1 MLTLDVEKT
10 GGVAIVRC
18 VGRLVR
24 GEAVHI
30 LRNAVVSQRETR
42 IVMLDLSE
50 VEAMDAG
57 GLAVLVRLN
66 LWAHTYGV
74 QLKLANPSAFVLEM
88 LRLMGLN
95 LVFDISCL
103 DDALVVMCG
112 HDHRPRVQQQPS
124 LALA

>member
-57 GLAVLVRLN
+57 GLAVLVRLS

-112 HDHRPRVQQQPS
+112 HDHRPTAQQQPS
-124 LALA
+124 LAVA